1 MSSPQGAAEFF
12 EHSWSSEKLV
22 KFASWTGRYAG
33 GTAGLGAQGM
43 LDPTSNA
50 DRTVAPPARG
60 SAQAGSAQA
69 GGRRRFGD
77 ACLASKQ
84 AIARPSDPHFL
95 RLGPDGIFACQIL
108 LLPGFELN
116 ELSALTDAFDCANRA
131 LGERL
136 FDWHLASLDGGPVRS
151 AGGLTLS
158 VAGPVLD
165 CNHRHLFL
173 LSAYGGAELSTS
185 ALSALLCRRY
195 AMGTRIAAIGGAC
208 ALAAEAGLLAARP
221 CAAHWSLADALMEHA
236 KDLEVVD
243 RLYAIDE
250 RIATCAGRDA
260 TLDFTLRLIADAAG
274 ERLARIVADSLN
286 HARPREANERQLS
299 ELDFSGQ
306 RGTSA
311 IAHTVA
317 AMRRRMV
324 EGEDLEGIA
333 AQSGVSQRQLQR
345 LFRRHLGMTPTQY
358 FLKAR
363 LQRARHLLQY
373 STLSVTEIAIATGFA
388 SISHFTRRYT
398 ELYGRTPTAERGRT
412 PRRGRNVPPV
422 SKSGFAL
429 ERSAA

>member
-1 MSSPQGAAEFF
+1 M
-12 EHSWSSEKLV
+12 LV
-22 KFASWTGRYAG
+22 
-33 GTAGLGAQGM
+33 
-43 LDPTSNA
+43 DPTSNA
-50 DRTVAPPARG
+50 GRIVEPEARG
-60 SAQAGSAQA
+60 SAPV
-69 GGRRRFGD
+69 GGRRKFGD
-77 ACLASKQ
+77 SCLANGQ
-84 AIARPSDPHFL
+84 PAARATEPHFL
-95 RLGPDGIFACQIL
+95 LHGPDGTIACQIL

-116 ELSALTDAFDCANRA
+116 ELSALTEAFECANRV
-131 LGERL
+131 LCERQ
-136 FDWHLASLDGGPVRS
+136 FDWHLASLDGGPVQS
-151 AGGLTLS
+151 AGGLPIA
-158 VAGPVLD
+158 VARPAHSGE
-165 CNHRHLFL
+165 HRHLFL
-173 LSAYGGAELSTS
+173 LSAYGASELAKP

-195 AMGTRIAAIGGAC
+195 ALGGRIAGIGGAC
-208 ALAAEAGLLAARP
+208 ALMAEAGLLRARP
-221 CAAHWSLADALMEHA
+221 CAAHWSLADALAERVNG
-236 KDLEVVD
+236 LEIAD

-260 TLDFTLRLIADAAG
+260 TLDFALRLIADAAG

-286 HARPREANERQLS
+286 HARPREATERQLS

-306 RGTSA
+306 RGASA
-311 IAHTVA
+311 IAHTVK
-317 AMRRRMV
+317 AMRARMT

-412 PRRGRNVPPV
+412 PRRAR
-422 SKSGFAL
+422 SGIDAARL
-429 ERSAA
+429 ERAAA

>member
-1 MSSPQGAAEFF
+1 M
-12 EHSWSSEKLV
+12 LV
-22 KFASWTGRYAG
+22 E
-33 GTAGLGAQGM
+33 
-43 LDPTSNA
+43 PISNA
-50 DRTVAPPARG
+50 GRTVEPLARG
-60 SAQAGSAQA
+60 STAV
-69 GGRRRFGD
+69 GGRRKFGD
-77 ACLASKQ
+77 ACLANGQ
-84 AIARPSDPHFL
+84 PAVGAANPHFL
-95 RLGPDGIFACQIL
+95 VPGPNGTIACQIL

-116 ELSALTDAFDCANRA
+116 ELSALTEVFECANRV
-131 LGERL
+131 LCEPR
-136 FDWHLASLDGGPVRS
+136 FEWHVASLDGSPVRS
-151 AGGLTLS
+151 ADGLS
-158 VAGPVLD
+158 IAVARAAQ
-165 CNHRHLFL
+165 NSEHRHLFL
-173 LSAYGGAELSTS
+173 LSAYGEATRPS
-185 ALSALLCRRY
+185 LSALLCRRY
-195 AMGTRIAAIGGAC
+195 ALGAHIAAIGGAC
-208 ALAAEAGLLAARP
+208 ALMAEAGLLASRL
-221 CAAHWSLADALMEHA
+221 CAAHWSLADALAEHTQN
-236 KDLEVVD
+236 LEIAD

-260 TLDFTLRLIADAAG
+260 TLDFALRLVSDSAG
-274 ERLARIVADSLN
+274 ERLARIVADRLN
-286 HARPREANERQLS
+286 HARPREAAERQLS

-306 RGTSA
+306 RGASA

-317 AMRRRMV
+317 AMRRRMT

-412 PRRGRNVPPV
+412 PRRARDKL
-422 SKSGFAL
+422 SAAKSSFAL

>member
-1 MSSPQGAAEFF
+1 M
-12 EHSWSSEKLV
+12 LV
-22 KFASWTGRYAG
+22 
-33 GTAGLGAQGM
+33 
-43 LDPTSNA
+43 DPTSNA
-50 DRTVAPPARG
+50 GRTVEPEARG
-60 SAQAGSAQA
+60 SASI
-69 GGRRRFGD
+69 GGRRKFGD
-77 ACLASKQ
+77 ACLANGQ
-84 AIARPSDPHFL
+84 ATTRAANPHFL
-95 RLGPDGIFACQIL
+95 TPGPDGIIACQIL

-116 ELSALTDAFDCANRA
+116 ELSALSEAFDGANRV
-131 LGERL
+131 LCETQ
-136 FDWHLASLDGGPVRS
+136 FDWHLASLDGGPVHS
-151 AGGLTLS
+151 AGGLAVT
-158 VAGPVLD
+158 VARSSQ
-165 CNHRHLFL
+165 NSEYRHLFL
-173 LSAYGGAELSTS
+173 LSAYGGTEL
-185 ALSALLCRRY
+185 AKPHLSALLCRRY
-195 AMGTRIAAIGGAC
+195 ALGTRIAGIGGAC
-208 ALAAEAGLLAARP
+208 ALMAEAGLLAARP
-221 CAAHWSLADALMEHA
+221 CAAHWSLADALAERA
-236 KDLEVVD
+236 QNLEIAD

-260 TLDFTLRLIADAAG
+260 TLDFALRLIADAAG

-286 HARPREANERQLS
+286 HARPREATERQLS

-306 RGTSA
+306 RGASA

-317 AMRRRMV
+317 AMRRRMT

-412 PRRGRNVPPV
+412 PRRTRDASPAA
-422 SKSGFAL
+422 KSGFTL
-429 ERSAA
+429 ERTAA

>member
-1 MSSPQGAAEFF
+1 M
-12 EHSWSSEKLV
+12 LV
-22 KFASWTGRYAG
+22 DT
-33 GTAGLGAQGM
+33 M
-43 LDPTSNA
+43 SNA
-50 DRTVAPPARG
+50 GRTVEPEARG
-60 SAQAGSAQA
+60 STVI
-69 GGRRRFGD
+69 GGRRKFGD
-77 ACLASKQ
+77 ACLASGQ
-84 AIARPSDPHFL
+84 AAARATNQHFL
-95 RLGPDGIFACQIL
+95 VPDPDGVILCQIL

-116 ELSALTDAFDCANRA
+116 ELSALSEVFDCANRV
-131 LGERL
+131 LSETQ
-136 FDWHLASLDGGPVRS
+136 FDWHLASLDGNPVRS
-151 AGGLTLS
+151 ASGLA
-158 VAGPVLD
+158 VAVAKSAQAGE
-165 CNHRHLFL
+165 HRHLFL
-173 LSAYGGAELSTS
+173 LSAYGGAAP

-195 AMGTRIAAIGGAC
+195 ALGARIAGIGGAC
-208 ALAAEAGLLAARP
+208 TLMAEAGLLATRP
-221 CAAHWSLADALMEHA
+221 CAAHWSLADALTERVQN
-236 KDLEVVD
+236 LEIAD

-260 TLDFTLRLIADAAG
+260 TLDFALRL
-274 ERLARIVADSLN
+274 VADSAGEQLARMVADRLN
-286 HARPREANERQLS
+286 HARPREGAERQLS

-306 RGTSA
+306 RGASP

-317 AMRRRMV
+317 AMRRRMT
-324 EGEDLEGIA
+324 EGDDLEGIA

-412 PRRGRNVPPV
+412 PRRGRDV
-422 SKSGFAL
+422 SASKALFAL

>member
-1 MSSPQGAAEFF
+1 
-12 EHSWSSEKLV
+12 
-22 KFASWTGRYAG
+22 
-33 GTAGLGAQGM
+33 M
-43 LDPTSNA
+43 LDPMLNA
-50 DRTVAPPARG
+50 GRTVEPDARASG
-60 SAQAGSAQA
+60 SGI
-69 GGRRRFGD
+69 GGRRKFGD
-77 ACLASKQ
+77 ACLAGEQ
-84 AIARPSDPHFL
+84 AAGRAANPQFL
-95 RLGPDGIFACQIL
+95 AHGPDGIVACQIL

-116 ELSALTDAFDCANRA
+116 ELAALTEVFDCANRV
-131 LGERL
+131 LCERQ
-136 FDWHLASLDGGPVRS
+136 FDWHLASLEGAPVQS
-151 AGGLTLS
+151 AGGLQ
-158 VAGPVLD
+158 VAVARSAASGEG
-165 CNHRHLFL
+165 RHLFV
-173 LSAYGGAELSTS
+173 LSAYGAVDLAKP

-195 AMGTRIAAIGGAC
+195 AIGTRIAGIGGAC
-208 ALAAEAGLLAARP
+208 ALLVEAGLLNART
-221 CAAHWSLADALMEHA
+221 CAAHWSLADALAEA
-236 KDLEVVD
+236 APNLDIAD
-243 RLYAIDE
+243 RLYVIGE

-260 TLDFTLRLIADAAG
+260 TLDFALRLIADAAG

-286 HARPREANERQLS
+286 HARPREAGERQLS

-306 RGTSA
+306 RGASA

-317 AMRRRMV
+317 AMRRRMTD
-324 EGEDLEGIA
+324 GEDLEGIA

-412 PRRGRNVPPV
+412 PRRARSTAPIAKGA
-422 SKSGFAL
+422 FAL

>member
-1 MSSPQGAAEFF
+1 
-12 EHSWSSEKLV
+12 
-22 KFASWTGRYAG
+22 
-33 GTAGLGAQGM
+33 M
-43 LDPTSNA
+43 LDPRSNA
-50 DRTVAPPARG
+50 DRTVEPEARG
-60 SAQAGSAQA
+60 NVPAAPTM

-77 ACLASKQ
+77 ACLANGQ
-84 AIARPSDPHFL
+84 ASTRASSSQFL
-95 RLGPDGIFACQIL
+95 RPGPDGVVACQIL

-116 ELSALTDAFDCANRA
+116 ELSALTEAFDCANRM
-131 LGERL
+131 LCERL

-151 AGGLTLS
+151 AGGLA
-158 VAGPVLD
+158 VAAARSAQ
-165 CNHRHLFL
+165 NSEQRHLFL
-173 LSAYGGAELSTS
+173 LSAYGSRDPART

-195 AMGTRIAAIGGAC
+195 AVGAHIAGIGGAC
-208 ALAAEAGLLAARP
+208 AVLAEAGLLGGRQ
-221 CAAHWSLADALMEHA
+221 CAAHWSLADALMERV
-236 KDLEVVD
+236 KNLETAD

-260 TLDFTLRLIADAAG
+260 TLDFVLRLIADAAG

-306 RGTSA
+306 RGASA

-324 EGEDLEGIA
+324 EGEDLDGIA

-398 ELYGRTPTAERGRT
+398 ELYGRTPTAERGGT
-412 PRRGRNVPPV
+412 PRRGRNAPPV

>member
-1 MSSPQGAAEFF
+1 M
-12 EHSWSSEKLV
+12 LV
-22 KFASWTGRYAG
+22 
-33 GTAGLGAQGM
+33 
-43 LDPTSNA
+43 DPTSNA
-50 DRTVAPPARG
+50 GRTVEPEARG
-60 SAQAGSAQA
+60 GAAI
-69 GGRRRFGD
+69 GGRRKFGD
-77 ACLASKQ
+77 ACLASGP
-84 AIARPSDPHFL
+84 APGRAANPHFL
-95 RLGPDGIFACQIL
+95 LRGPDGVIACQIL

-116 ELSALTDAFDCANRA
+116 ELSALTEAFDCANRV
-131 LGERL
+131 LCERL

-151 AGGLTLS
+151 AAGLS
-158 VAGPVLD
+158 VAVARSAQGSD
-165 CNHRHLFL
+165 HRHLFL
-173 LSAYGGAELSTS
+173 LSAYGGAEL
-185 ALSALLCRRY
+185 AKPGLSALLCRRH
-195 AMGTRIAAIGGAC
+195 ALGGRIAAIGGAC
-208 ALAAEAGLLAARP
+208 ALMAETGLLATRP
-221 CAAHWSLADALMEHA
+221 CAAHWSLADALIERVQT
-236 KDLEVVD
+236 LEIAD

-260 TLDFTLRLIADAAG
+260 TLDFALRLIADAAG

-286 HARPREANERQLS
+286 HARPREGNERQLS

-306 RGTSA
+306 RGASA

-317 AMRRRMV
+317 AMRRRMT

-412 PRRGRNVPPV
+412 PRRERGAPA
-422 SKSGFAL
+422 KAGFAL